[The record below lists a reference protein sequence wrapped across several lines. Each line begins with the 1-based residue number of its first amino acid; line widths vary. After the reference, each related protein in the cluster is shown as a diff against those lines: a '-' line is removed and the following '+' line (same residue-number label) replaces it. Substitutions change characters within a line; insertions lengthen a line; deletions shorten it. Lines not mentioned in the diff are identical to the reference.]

1 MPPAPQA
8 SYTLTLEL
16 SEADSNFDD
25 KIDIL
30 EINGLQQATEFVL
43 RADAAPD
50 EGLLP
55 LLRLLSL
62 QGAIGARA
70 AAPAAPRCCG
80 CAPLPAPRTPQS
92 LPPLQAWNW
101 VRGILSS
108 GSRGGAPPT
117 GNRPALRALPPLVTG
132 AGADAFLL
140 ESIFRSEA
148 WEHMQLPVSEDN
160 ERACYQVGAA
170 LACVQRAVLQGT
182 CCRFPRDRGVFL
194 PPRMPL
200 ACQAGTRLAD
210 VAQLRSEVLPVA
222 ASGLYQRT
230 LTDRPPPPPPPHPPT
245 HPPTH
250 TPPLTAHSNSSTA
263 ATPRWRPTRP
273 PSMKTSPC

>member
-1 MPPAPQA
+1 MPLPRPQA

-62 QGAIGARA
+62 QGAVGRPGRSPRRAALLLLCPPACAAHTTIFAALASVELGARYSEQRQ
-70 AAPAAPRCCG
+70 PRRRATDRQLTRTPCS
-80 CAPLPAPRTPQS
+80 APLVA
-92 LPPLQAWNW
+92 
-101 VRGILSS
+101 
-108 GSRGGAPPT
+108 
-117 GNRPALRALPPLVTG
+117 G

-148 WEHMQLPVSEDN
+148 WEHMQLPVSEEN
-160 ERACYQVGAA
+160 ERACYQVGGA
-170 LACVQRAVLQGT
+170 
-182 CCRFPRDRGVFL
+182 
-194 PPRMPL
+194 
-200 ACQAGTRLAD
+200 
-210 VAQLRSEVLPVA
+210 PVA
-222 ASGLYQRT
+222 PGGHA
-230 LTDRPPPPPPPHPPT
+230 
-245 HPPTH
+245 
-250 TPPLTAHSNSSTA
+250 AHLPA
-263 ATPRWRPTRP
+263 GGVI
-273 PSMKTSPC
+273 